1 MRIASTQYH
10 ATMNTALQNASA
22 RLELI
27 LQKMASGQKY
37 MLPSENPIASVR
49 MSRLAR
55 EEATLDQYRENI
67 AALRERLTRNEQYL
81 DAMSADMLSAR
92 ELMVWA
98 ADGSNTSADVNA
110 MASSL
115 QPLMDSIFF
124 TANAQ
129 NAEGRYEFSGSATST
144 PTITYDPA
152 APVGARYT
160 YTGNTDVQLVVVGN
174 GVTQPA
180 NVALDEMAAT
190 LNQLD
195 EVRAVLTA
203 PNVSVNDPAVR
214 AVISATMNALDG
226 TLESISGKIATLGG
240 SQNILT
246 TLEENHSSVS
256 LSNKQAALVLGQLDY
271 ADAAVKLNG
280 YTTAVQAT
288 QRAYGA
294 VSKLSLF
301 DVI

>member
-92 ELMVWA
+92 DLMVWA

-124 TANAQ
+124 TANARD
-129 NAEGRYEFSGSATST
+129 AEGRYEFSGSATST

-152 APVGARYT
+152 APAGSRYT

-180 NVALDEMAAT
+180 NVALNEIAAM

-195 EVRAVLTA
+195 EVRVVLTT

-214 AVISATMNALDG
+214 AAIAATMDSLDG
-226 TLESISGKIATLGG
+226 TLESITGKIATLGG
-240 SQNILT
+240 SQNILM